1 GQLENTPV
9 ELPNP
14 KDTEDEQIV
23 GEFLGDQ
30 PRAET
35 WRSYKEV
42 LAVRLK
48 EALESRDA
56 AAPDSLQ
63 YLNLDKK
70 VRELREQVRVL
81 AEEEAITQFVED
93 SVRATM
99 TRPQSFHA
107 GDESDDEGYG

>member
-1 GQLENTPV
+1 MNNGEP
-9 ELPNP
+9 E
-14 KDTEDEQIV
+14 DTEREQIV
-23 GEFLGDQ
+23 EEFLGDQ
-30 PRAET
+30 PRADT

-42 LAVRLK
+42 LAARLK
-48 EALESRDA
+48 EALASRDA

-70 VRELREQVRVL
+70 VNELREMVRVL

-99 TRPQSFHA
+99 IRPQTFRP
-107 GDESDDEGYG
+107 GDEFDDEGYG